1 MRNRLALLICILGIV
16 ADALVFGV
24 IFKGQELGFTD
35 YILIGGVQALIITTF
50 AWVLIGRERSS

>member
-35 YILIGGVQALIITTF
+35 YILVGAVQAAIIMVF
-50 AWVLIGRERSS
+50 AFVLVGREKT